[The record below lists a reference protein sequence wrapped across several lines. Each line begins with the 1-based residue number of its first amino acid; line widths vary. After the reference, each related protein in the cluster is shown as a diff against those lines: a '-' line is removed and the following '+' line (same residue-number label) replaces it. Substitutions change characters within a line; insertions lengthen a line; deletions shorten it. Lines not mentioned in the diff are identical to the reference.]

1 MQQSLWPGRT
11 SWNVNIH
18 WEHLVDAS
26 NRRVVLAEDA
36 ATDSASA
43 HRDDYFGFRHRPI
56 RFQKREF
63 HVAGDRP
70 SHQEHVGMTRR
81 GDELNSEAFDVMD
94 RIIHGDN
101 LQLASIA
108 GSCVH
113 FPDGEVPSQTFL
125 DWFVAFLPKVLDCP
139 FA

>member
-1 MQQSLWPGRT
+1 MSTRAAVVPSFSQTSDRKEDSMQQSLWPGRT

-56 RFQKREF
+56 RFQNREF
-63 HVAGDRP
+63 HVAGARP
-70 SHQEHVGMTRR
+70 MHQDHAGMP
-81 GDELNSEAFDVMD
+81 G
-94 RIIHGDN
+94 
-101 LQLASIA
+101 
-108 GSCVH
+108 
-113 FPDGEVPSQTFL
+113 
-125 DWFVAFLPKVLDCP
+125 
-139 FA
+139 